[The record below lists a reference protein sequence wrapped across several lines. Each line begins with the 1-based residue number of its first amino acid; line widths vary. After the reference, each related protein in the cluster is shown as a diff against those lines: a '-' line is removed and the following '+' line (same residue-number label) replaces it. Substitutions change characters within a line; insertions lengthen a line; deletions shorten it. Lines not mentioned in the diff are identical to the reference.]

1 VRLSFLKI
9 ALSSLLLLCV
19 TKGVA
24 QEVILSGYIR
34 EAASDKA
41 LPGCTVFVEAVGR
54 GTSADTSGFYNLTL
68 PAGRYEVAFSFM
80 GYRREIRHID
90 LQSSQRLNISLQS
103 ETTTLSEVEVTSSH
117 PDESLTSTETGHI
130 ILQKKDIE
138 KLPYLLGEVDPI
150 RMLQL
155 MPGVQT
161 SGEGST
167 GFYVRGGAVDQNLM
181 LLDHS
186 TVYNPSHLFGF
197 FSIFNG
203 STVQNLEMYK
213 SGIPSNYGGRLSSV
227 TKVTTRSGNDQL
239 IKGQAGLGAVA
250 ANFLVEGPLK
260 KNKSS
265 FLFAARRTYVDM
277 FARGLRELNLVK
289 KFLNYYFYDININ
302 VDYKLSPRDRLF
314 VRTYYGKDDFN
325 HDKVSFSNV
334 ITWKNKTGSL
344 TWQHAGKLLFT
355 DLSIHASGYDM
366 SLGANISTYAF
377 NIKSDIKD
385 VGITYQFQLATD
397 RHDLSWGFDYTRHS
411 LRPNNVSAASDNVAF
426 NLGTALKLK
435 ADEASLF
442 VSDRVAWTD
451 RLEMNVGLRLSAYSQ
466 LGSFTRYIED
476 DHFQILDTVSY
487 GKNKR
492 IKNYYNFEPRVAFRY
507 SLTPTSSFKISYD
520 KTVQYM
526 HMAPLSSVSL
536 PLDIW
541 VPSSSVIKPQVAH
554 QFSAG
559 YSRNFHDNQWE
570 TSVVLYYKNMQRQI
584 EYRDGVIIGY
594 SKGFNYDDSFVFGH
608 GTSYGSEFSVRKPKG
623 RISGQLS
630 YTLSRTTRTF
640 KDLNSGRSFSAKYDR
655 LHDLSVLTNFDLNSK
670 WTFSSVFV
678 YGTGNALNLPIA
690 RYVLQEN
697 VINEYGARNSFRM
710 PAYHR
715 LDLAATFTGQK
726 KSRWQ
731 SFWVF
736 SVYNVYSRR
745 NPYYIYF
752 ETEGN
757 LEEPELKTSIKQVS
771 LFPIIPTI
779 TYRIEF

>member
-1 VRLSFLKI
+1 M
-9 ALSSLLLLCV
+9 SSLLLMCA
-19 TKGVA
+19 TKGIA
-24 QEVILSGYIR
+24 QDFILSGHIT
-34 EAASDKA
+34 ETKSNKP
-41 LPGCTVFVEAVGR
+41 LPGCTVFVESVGK
-54 GTSADTSGFYNLTL
+54 GTSADPEGFYSLTL
-68 PAGRYEVAFSFM
+68 PTGRYEVIFSFM
-80 GYRREIRHID
+80 GYGRATHQID
-90 LQSSQRLNISLQS
+90 LQSSQSLDVS
-103 ETTTLSEVEVTSSH
+103 LIPETTTLSEVQVTSSH

-130 ILQKKDIE
+130 LIQKKDID

-227 TKVTTRSGNDQL
+227 TKVTTRSGNDQV

-265 FLFAARRTYVDM
+265 FLVAARRTYVDL
-277 FARGLRELNLVK
+277 FARGLRELDLVK
-289 KFLNYYFYDININ
+289 KDLNYYFYDLNIN
-302 VDYKLSPRDRLF
+302 LDYKLSPRDRLF
-314 VRTYYGKDDFN
+314 IRTYYGKDDFD
-325 HDKVSFSNV
+325 HSKASFSNA
-334 ITWKNKTGSL
+334 IAWKNKTGSL

-355 DLSIHASGYDM
+355 DLSLHASGYDM

-377 NIKSDIKD
+377 KMKSAIND
-385 VGITYQFQLATD
+385 VGITYQFNLPHG
-397 RHDLSWGFDYTRHS
+397 RHDLSWGLDYTRHS
-411 LRPNNVSAASDNVAF
+411 VRPNNVSATSDNVAF
-426 NLGTALKLK
+426 DLGEALKLK
-435 ADEASLF
+435 ADEASFF
-442 VSDRVAWTD
+442 VNDRVEWTD
-451 RLEMNVGLRLSAYSQ
+451 RLEMTVGLRMSAYSQ
-466 LGSFTRYIED
+466 LGPFTRYIED
-476 DHFQILDTVSY
+476 AHFQVLDTVSF
-487 GKNKR
+487 GKSKR
-492 IKNYYNFEPRVAFRY
+492 IKSYYNFEPRVAFRY
-507 SLTPTSSFKISYD
+507 SLTSSSSVKISYD

-541 VPSSSVIKPQVAH
+541 LPSSPVIKPQIAH

-570 TSVVLYYKNMQRQI
+570 TSLVLYYKNMHHQI

-594 SKGFNYDDSFVFGH
+594 SKGVNFDDSFVFGK
-608 GTSYGSEFSVRKPKG
+608 GTSYGSEFSIKKPKG
-623 RISGQLS
+623 KFNGQLS
-630 YTLSRTTRTF
+630 YTLSRTTRAF
-640 KDLNSGRSFSAKYDR
+640 KDLNDGKSFSAKYDR
-655 LHDLSVLTNFDLNSK
+655 LHDLSLLTNFELNSK

-678 YGTGNALNLPIA
+678 YGTGNALNLPVA
-690 RYVLQEN
+690 RYVLQGN
-697 VINEYGARNSFRM
+697 VINEYGARNAFRM

-715 LDLAATFTGQK
+715 LDLAAAYAGQK
-726 KSRWQ
+726 KSHWQ

-771 LFPIIPTI
+771 LFPVIPTI

>member
-1 VRLSFLKI
+1 MFLFSRKV
-9 ALSSLLLLCV
+9 ALCSLLLLCV
-19 TKGVA
+19 IKGIA
-24 QEVILSGYIR
+24 QDVILSGYIK
-34 EAASDKA
+34 EAASDEP
-41 LPGCTVFVEAVGR
+41 LPGCTVYVEAVAR
-54 GTSADTSGFYNLTL
+54 GTSADPNGFYKLTL
-68 PAGRYEVAFSFM
+68 PAGSYQVVFSFT
-80 GYRREIRHID
+80 GYGRDTRYVD
-90 LQSSQRLNISLQS
+90 LQSSQTVNVSLQP
-103 ETTTLSEVEVTSSH
+103 ETTTLQEVEVASSH
-117 PDESLTSTETGHI
+117 PEASLTQTETGHI
-130 ILQKKDIE
+130 VIQQKDLE

-213 SGIPSNYGGRLSSV
+213 SGIPSYYGGRLSSV
-227 TKVTTRSGNDQL
+227 TKVTTRRGNDEQV
-239 IKGQAGLGAVA
+239 KGQAGIGAVA
-250 ANFLVEGPLK
+250 ANFLIEGPLK

-265 FLFAARRTYVDM
+265 FLFAARRTYLDL
-277 FARGLRELNLVK
+277 FARGLRNLNIVK
-289 KFLNYYFYDININ
+289 KDLDYYFYDLNLN
-302 VDYKLSPRDRLF
+302 LDYTLSSRDRLSI
-314 VRTYYGKDDFN
+314 RTYYGQDDF
-325 HDKVSFSNV
+325 DYSKSTFSNA
-334 ITWKNKTGSL
+334 ITWKNKTASL
-344 TWQHAGKLLFT
+344 TWQHTGKVLLT
-355 DLSIHASGYDM
+355 DLSIYASGYDM
-366 SLGANISTYAF
+366 GLGANISTYAF
-377 NIKSDIKD
+377 NIKSDIND
-385 VGITYQFQLATD
+385 TGIRWQFNLASGV
-397 RHDLSWGFDYTRHS
+397 HDLTWGIDYTRHS
-411 LRPNNVSAASDNVAF
+411 LRPNNVSASSDDVALNVGPT
-426 NLGTALKLK
+426 LTLK

-442 VSDRVAWTD
+442 VSDKITWTD
-451 RLEMNVGLRLSAYSQ
+451 RLEMNVGVRLSAYSQ
-466 LGSFTRYIED
+466 LGPFTRYIED
-476 DHFQILDTVSY
+476 DNFQILDTVSY
-487 GKNKR
+487 SKNTR
-492 IKNYYNFEPRVAFRY
+492 IKNYYNVEPRVAFRY
-507 SLTPTSSFKISYD
+507 SLSSSSSFKISYD

-541 VPSSSVIKPQVAH
+541 VPSSSAIRPQMAH

-559 YSRNFHDNQWE
+559 YFRNFHDNQWE
-570 TSVVLYYKNMQRQI
+570 TSVVMYYKNMQRQI
-584 EYRDGVIIGY
+584 EYREGVIIGY
-594 SKGFNYDDSFVFGH
+594 SKGFNFDDSFVFGR
-608 GTSYGSEFSVRKPKG
+608 GNSYGSEFSIRKRKG
-623 RISGQLS
+623 RLNGQLS

-640 KDLNSGRSFSAKYDR
+640 KDLNDGRSFSAKYDR
-655 LHDLSVLTNFDLNSK
+655 LHDLSMLANFSLNAK

-690 RYVLQEN
+690 RYILQEN
-697 VINEYGARNSFRM
+697 VINEYGPRNAFRM

-715 LDLAATFTGQK
+715 LDLAATFVVPK
-726 KSRWQ
+726 KRHWQ

-771 LFPIIPTI
+771 LFPIIPTV

>member
-1 VRLSFLKI
+1 VLLSSRKV
-9 ALSSLLLLCV
+9 ALSSLLLLCAIN
-19 TKGVA
+19 GIA
-24 QEVILSGYIR
+24 QNVILSGYIR
-34 EAASDKA
+34 EAASAKP
-41 LPGCTVFVEAVGR
+41 LPGCTVFVEAVGK
-54 GTSADTSGFYNLTL
+54 GTSTDPNGFYNLSL
-68 PAGRYEVAFSFM
+68 PAGSYHIAFSFI
-80 GYRREIRHID
+80 GYGRDTRYID
-90 LQSSQRLNISLQS
+90 LKSSQTLNVSLQP
-103 ETTTLSEVEVTSSH
+103 EATTLMEVEIADSH
-117 PDESLTSTETGHI
+117 HDASLTSIETGHI
-130 ILQKKDIE
+130 VIQQKDIE
-138 KLPYLLGEVDPI
+138 KLPYLLGEIDPI
-150 RMLQL
+150 RILQL

-213 SGIPSNYGGRLSSV
+213 SGIPSYYGGRLSSV
-227 TKVTTRSGNDQL
+227 TKVTTRRGNDQK
-239 IKGQAGLGAVA
+239 IKGQAGLGAVS
-250 ANFLVEGPLK
+250 ANFLIEGPLR

-265 FLFAARRTYVDM
+265 FLFAARRTYVDL

-289 KFLNYYFYDININ
+289 KDLDYYFYDVNIN
-302 VDYKLSPRDRLF
+302 LDYALSSRDRLS
-314 VRTYYGKDDFN
+314 VRTYYGQDDF
-325 HDKVSFSNV
+325 DYKKPAFSNA
-334 ITWKNKTGSL
+334 INWKNKTASL
-344 TWQHAGKLLFT
+344 TWQHTGELFFT

-366 SLGANISTYAF
+366 GLGANISTYAF
-377 NIKSDIKD
+377 NIRSDIND
-385 VGITYQFQLATD
+385 VGVAYQFNLAKG
-397 RHDLSWGFDYTRHS
+397 RPDLIWGANYVRHS
-411 LRPNNVSAASDNVAF
+411 LRPNNVSAASDDVEL
-426 NLGTALKLK
+426 NLGPALKLK

-442 VSDRVAWTD
+442 VSDRIAWTD

-476 DHFQILDTVSY
+476 DNFQILDTVSY
-487 GKNKR
+487 GKNSR
-492 IKNYYNFEPRVAFRY
+492 IKNYYNFEPRIAFRY
-507 SLTPTSSFKISYD
+507 SLTPSSSFKISYD

-541 VPSSSVIKPQVAH
+541 VPSSSVIRPQLAH

-559 YSRNFHDNQWE
+559 YFRNFHSNQWE
-570 TSVVLYYKNMQRQI
+570 TSVVLYYKNMRRQI
-584 EYRDGVIIGY
+584 EYREGVIIGY
-594 SKGFNYDDSFVFGH
+594 SKGFNFDDSFVFGH

-623 RISGQLS
+623 RFNGQLS

-640 KDLNSGRSFSAKYDR
+640 KDLNDGRSFSAKYDR
-655 LHDLSVLTNFDLNSK
+655 LHDLSILTNFVFNSR

-697 VINEYGARNSFRM
+697 VINEYGERNAFRM

-715 LDLAATFTGQK
+715 LDLAATFAGQK
-726 KSRWQ
+726 KAHWQ

-771 LFPIIPTI
+771 LFPVIPTI